1 MTTRTFKQNGIAFG
15 PTPVNITA
23 KIDNVVVYEGTVE
36 TLDESLPVL
45 PNPAYTV
52 TNTLF
57 SWTTDVAFSGNA
69 VLEITTDGNVLLAS
83 TSSNYTPF
91 TENGNIYSSG
101 ANNFIAFTSGQFGNT
116 YINDSLQTVSHGDLP
131 GMWWWQL
138 QPSDTFVENITI
150 NPGLE

>member
-36 TLDESLPVL
+36 TLNESFPVL
-45 PNPAYTV
+45 PNSAYTV

-57 SWTTDVAFSGNA
+57 SWTSDVAFSGPA
-69 VLEITTDGNVLLAS
+69 VLEITVDGEVLLAS
-83 TSSNYTPF
+83 TSANYTPF
-91 TENGNIYSSG
+91 TENGNVYSTG
-101 ANNFIAFTSGQFGNT
+101 ANTFISFTPSQFGNT
-116 YINDSLQTVSHGDLP
+116 YINDTLQSVTHGDLP

-138 QPSDTFVENITI
+138 QPGDIFVENVTI

>member
-15 PTPVNITA
+15 PAPVNITA

-36 TLDESLPVL
+36 TLNESFPVL

-57 SWTTDVAFSGNA
+57 SWTTDVAFSGNN
-69 VLEITTDGNVLLAS
+69 VLEITTDGDLLLARLQG
-83 TSSNYTPF
+83 NYTPF
-91 TENGNIYSSG
+91 TENGNTYSTG
-101 ANNFIAFTSGQFGNT
+101 ADNFIGFTAEQFGNT

-131 GMWWWQL
+131 GMWWWKL
-138 QPSDTFVENITI
+138 QSNDTFVENITI
-150 NPGLE
+150 SPGLE